1 MKSKY
6 VAYTLIVLV
15 CCATVSYATLCFSN
29 SEVAKTI
36 AENLKHNIGDF
47 LWGTIGI
54 LLTFVSTLLLFFT
67 FNTQQK
73 QFKYTQKD
81 AFRTRFEGTFFNM
94 LSMYYKVRSEADKQ
108 IAQYS
113 KYSSKSLSDFYV
125 EFKEYYKLALLKSP
139 DFAGAMNQLAK
150 DNILETQYKTAI
162 FDLGELYDQ
171 YIKHQGCNAGFY
183 FRYVHNLVSFVLN
196 HWQEDNKDIH
206 MYLNFIQAQMS
217 DEELA
222 LVFYDSISNKGQDK
236 NHKYTFKQNLDDHS
250 FLENISE
257 STLVN
262 RNHYKI
268 FPKTVFRFLNDDEKK
283 HVMQYRRL

>member
-6 VAYTLIVLV
+6 VAYALV
-15 CCATVSYATLCFSN
+15 FVACCVTASYATLYFSN
-29 SEVAKTI
+29 SEVATTI
-36 AENLKHNIGDF
+36 VENLKCNIGDF

-54 LLTFVSTLLLFFT
+54 LLTFASTLLLFLT

-73 QFKYTQKD
+73 QFKDTQQD

-94 LSMYYKVRSEADKQ
+94 LAMYYNVRSEADKQ

-113 KYSSKSLSDFYV
+113 KYSSKNLSDFYV
-125 EFKEYYKLALLKSP
+125 EFKEYYKQRLSKSP
-139 DFAGAMNQLAK
+139 DFADAMNLLAK
-150 DNILETQYKTAI
+150 DKLLETQYKTAI

-196 HWQEDNKDIH
+196 HWQKDNKDVH

-222 LVFYDSISNKGQDK
+222 LVFYDCISNKGQDK
-236 NHKYTFKQNLDDHS
+236 KHKYTFKQNLDDYS

-268 FPKTVFRFLNDDEKK
+268 FPKTEFKFLNDDERK
-283 HVMQYRRL
+283 QIIQSR